1 MNEFI
6 CNAEEL
12 MELAIQIEKNGREYY
27 LAMAEKTNNEQVKE
41 IFTFLAEEEKSH
53 LGNFL
58 EIREKLSNQEAE
70 FEIAAE
76 YSTPEMYNYIKAMF
90 NGCVF
95 PDLKSHE
102 ELLKEIKTDE
112 QAIYHAISFE
122 KDTVLFFNEI
132 LNMFGENDEN
142 RPLILELIRQE
153 KIHIARLHTLLSSI
167 SSEQKKS

>member
-1 MNEFI
+1 
-6 CNAEEL
+6 
-12 MELAIQIEKNGREYY
+12 
-27 LAMAEKTNNEQVKE
+27 
-41 IFTFLAEEEKSH
+41 
-53 LGNFL
+53 
-58 EIREKLSNQEAE
+58 
-70 FEIAAE
+70 
-76 YSTPEMYNYIKAMF
+76 MYNYIKAMF